1 MALRSPTL
9 FSGAFLL
16 LAAIY
21 IVSFNVAVR
30 VSDKAAQSRFDILM
44 DSGAPGRAA
53 PHGLRTLKM
62 RSDAGATVEDLAPL
76 KARVAEALIQNRK
89 FERGSDLLVEAL
101 SADWGQN
108 LPARERARH
117 EDILAR
123 AYIADKK
130 LAQAVSIYA
139 SFLELAG
146 DEASKAEANETSTL
160 AGFYAD
166 RVAKADNLFA
176 DALNHAGNPDQFPG
190 PRETRLA
197 AANHMTSLGAFYS
210 MRDNDAKYA
219 AAGMLATAYEI
230 RKAVLGGDHQD
241 TVRITLI
248 LGPVYRD
255 MGRLED
261 AETLYREA
269 FHAQER
275 VKGAN
280 SPDLSLYIK
289 LLTAVYEQQGRLTEA
304 QALNEHMRVLFQ
316 DAFGAQRYV
325 VNRSRDRRSDVNRP
339 VSQYFVLEPDFKP
352 TDLVSAAEYSVPVSK
367 APNIDEMKVRL
378 AADENADPRE
388 ANLPVR
394 LAQLISLC
402 RSESNERVSLR
413 SGYRSYETQRMLYD
427 LNRDRG
433 TVTPPGMSE
442 HQTGLAIDIDV
453 NGRFMRQNDRA
464 YQCFEEN
471 AYRYGLILTYPPG
484 NDYLPGEDTYE
495 PWHWRYVGVQTA
507 QLYRETG
514 PENRPQ
520 EFLAAL
526 PCYQERAS
534 NGLFTTAG
542 ETDICL
548 QDETLVAAVATDQN
562 ALEVNK
568 KTPSR
573 DAGQSARILNDAV
586 K

>member
-176 DALNHAGNPDQFPG
+176 DALNHAGNP
-190 PRETRLA
+190 
-197 AANHMTSLGAFYS
+197 
-210 MRDNDAKYA
+210 
-219 AAGMLATAYEI
+219 
-230 RKAVLGGDHQD
+230 
-241 TVRITLI
+241 
-248 LGPVYRD
+248 
-255 MGRLED
+255 
-261 AETLYREA
+261 
-269 FHAQER
+269 
-275 VKGAN
+275 
-280 SPDLSLYIK
+280 
-289 LLTAVYEQQGRLTEA
+289 
-304 QALNEHMRVLFQ
+304 
-316 DAFGAQRYV
+316 
-325 VNRSRDRRSDVNRP
+325 
-339 VSQYFVLEPDFKP
+339 
-352 TDLVSAAEYSVPVSK
+352 
-367 APNIDEMKVRL
+367 
-378 AADENADPRE
+378 
-388 ANLPVR
+388 
-394 LAQLISLC
+394 
-402 RSESNERVSLR
+402 
-413 SGYRSYETQRMLYD
+413 
-427 LNRDRG
+427 
-433 TVTPPGMSE
+433 
-442 HQTGLAIDIDV
+442 
-453 NGRFMRQNDRA
+453 
-464 YQCFEEN
+464 
-471 AYRYGLILTYPPG
+471 
-484 NDYLPGEDTYE
+484 
-495 PWHWRYVGVQTA
+495 
-507 QLYRETG
+507 
-514 PENRPQ
+514 
-520 EFLAAL
+520 
-526 PCYQERAS
+526 
-534 NGLFTTAG
+534 
-542 ETDICL
+542 
-548 QDETLVAAVATDQN
+548 
-562 ALEVNK
+562 
-568 KTPSR
+568 
-573 DAGQSARILNDAV
+573 
-586 K
+586 